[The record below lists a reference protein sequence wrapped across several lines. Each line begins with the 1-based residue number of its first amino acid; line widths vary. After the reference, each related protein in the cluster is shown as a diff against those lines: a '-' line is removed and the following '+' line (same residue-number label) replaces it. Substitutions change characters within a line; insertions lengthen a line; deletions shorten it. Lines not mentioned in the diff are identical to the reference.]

1 MSGTKR
7 ISRLPDDE
15 ILKRNKKI
23 DSKLVSAQVNLERR
37 LKGLGVEVKPEFK
50 VEPPLGRGKMRLFSR
65 NF

>member
-1 MSGTKR
+1 MRETTR
-7 ISRLPDDE
+7 ISRLQRRE
-15 ILKRNKKI
+15 ILKRNQKI

-50 VEPPLGRGKMRLFSR
+50 VEPPLGRGKTRLFSR